1 MKDQLLRS
9 EGQRPGIYETTLWK
23 CIRIL
28 WLLTIAAS
36 FEDGALLKISFP
48 GIGALY
54 GFRVF
59 LALSAVLFAVWV
71 IRYRVRL
78 WRGASA
84 LVRWTYIFAA
94 VMIVYGAISLPRAID
109 FENSIRMLFNLAL
122 DMVFFFIMLE
132 VCRDEVLRRRTFTV
146 CAVCLI
152 ILLAAGVREVFFG
165 GLINDAYDQF
175 HTFSWLG
182 SYYQSPIVFAQNTN
196 DFISGIVFMLSVL
209 TMGGVLWRCDS
220 RKNVFLTVSVTAL
233 VFFLNRAADARLCF
247 LGLCVFLFGTALYV
261 LIRNTD
267 RKRSLLCLG
276 LVLLCILFILFAQS
290 PLLNKGQPPSETLME
305 EFFETDPQTGEKVL
319 RQYNSAGVR
328 ARLILH
334 CVHCFMESHGLGV
347 GLGNTALLAEQRAI
361 AIMYS
366 GRPYGS
372 IHCFIA
378 RVLSDYGV
386 FAAVPL
392 IAIGALLLKAAFLAF
407 RRAVR
412 SRDRSALGRAVLFFF
427 MLLTYPFLS
436 TAPSDAQDIIPMWIF
451 LAAVIHEA
459 DSLSALEKK
468 EGEDDA

>member
-152 ILLAAGVREVFFG
+152 ILLYLTFVSRTYRMGKDVRVFNHILFFAVAHVIMDTVTVWTVNHTDTVPA
-165 GLINDAYDQF
+165 LINNAAHIIFYLTACLYAYEMCLY
-175 HTFSWLG
+175 TL
-182 SYYQSPIVFAQNTN
+182 N
-196 DFISGIVFMLSVL
+196 L
-209 TMGGVLWRCDS
+209 TPPRS
-220 RKNVFLTVSVTAL
+220 S
-233 VFFLNRAADARLCF
+233 
-247 LGLCVFLFGTALYV
+247 LYGKKC
-261 LIRNTD
+261 R
-267 RKRSLLCLG
+267 
-276 LVLLCILFILFAQS
+276 
-290 PLLNKGQPPSETLME
+290 M
-305 EFFETDPQTGEKVL
+305 
-319 RQYNSAGVR
+319 
-328 ARLILH
+328 
-334 CVHCFMESHGLGV
+334 
-347 GLGNTALLAEQRAI
+347 
-361 AIMYS
+361 
-366 GRPYGS
+366 
-372 IHCFIA
+372 
-378 RVLSDYGV
+378 
-386 FAAVPL
+386 
-392 IAIGALLLKAAFLAF
+392 
-407 RRAVR
+407 
-412 SRDRSALGRAVLFFF
+412 
-427 MLLTYPFLS
+427 S
-436 TAPSDAQDIIPMWIF
+436 TAF
-451 LAAVIHEA
+451 VIY
-459 DSLSALEKK
+459 
-468 EGEDDA
+468 